1 MIPKYR
7 VSQCEYCECEITVSE
22 DYYSFDD
29 GDICESCIKDYLED
43 HKKLG
48 G

>member
-1 MIPKYR
+1 MLPKYR
-7 VSQCEYCECEITVSE
+7 VSQCEYCEADISVDE

-29 GDICESCIKDYLED
+29 GDICENCIKEYLKD
-43 HKKLG
+43 HRKLG